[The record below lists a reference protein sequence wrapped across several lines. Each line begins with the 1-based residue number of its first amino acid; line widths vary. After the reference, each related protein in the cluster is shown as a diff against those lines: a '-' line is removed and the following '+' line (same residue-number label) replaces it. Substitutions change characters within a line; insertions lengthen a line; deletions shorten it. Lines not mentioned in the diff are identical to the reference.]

1 MIYLLPSYSFSWT
14 INTFLCLCLGSLSL
28 SILSLSLSL
37 SLYWYFSLSLPLS
50 ILVLILLRSG
60 EDPIRLSLVANC
72 ASQRNPVTQI
82 PFPATLLL
90 HCTALHCCCARQ
102 WDNLCKLSA
111 AVNVVCIGKKHFG
124 LLRQQ
129 AGDLLLHSLSGWERE
144 GGSSSGTIGHCC
156 NAFCKPGRSQ
166 TPFLKV
172 SLYSSTLWPIARL
185 F

>member
-1 MIYLLPSYSFSWT
+1 MSLPGVPVLVLLFV
-14 INTFLCLCLGSLSL
+14 FV
-28 SILSLSLSL
+28 LSL

-82 PFPATLLL
+82 PFPP
-90 HCTALHCCCARQ
+90 HYYCCTVSHCCCAGQ

-144 GGSSSGTIGHCC
+144 GGI
-156 NAFCKPGRSQ
+156 K
-166 TPFLKV
+166 
-172 SLYSSTLWPIARL
+172 
-185 F
+185 